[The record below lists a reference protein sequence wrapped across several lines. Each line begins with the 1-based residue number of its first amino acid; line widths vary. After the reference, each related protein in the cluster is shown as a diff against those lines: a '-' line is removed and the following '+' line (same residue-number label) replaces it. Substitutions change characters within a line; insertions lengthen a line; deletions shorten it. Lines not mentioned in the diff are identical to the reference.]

1 MRKLNFMKKGLVY
14 SAVVLTVGSLFAKCV
29 GVFLKLPLIN
39 IVGDYGIGLYQLPY
53 PIYTT
58 VLTFTMTG
66 FSFAVSKQI
75 SSSHAEKDYRSCKL
89 TFYTG
94 LIVITAISFIFSLAY
109 VLLSKKIIEIFKW
122 PKEAYIPYLS
132 LTPALFLVSVQASY
146 RGYFNGVKKMY
157 ITSISQ
163 IIESVGRVCF
173 GLLFC
178 ILFLKKGIHFSIAGA
193 LAGSSVGALFSLIY
207 LIVALR
213 KDETI
218 NDMEKSSEN
227 VQLYHDMFFTCKNI
241 LLLTTYFSLSS
252 LLMSVISTVDSLL
265 FPYFM
270 HMRGYHDR
278 IISQL
283 FGIFSGKAMTLIHV
297 PLTFS
302 VSMAVSIVSYVVAA
316 KEQKERRE
324 LVSTAFE
331 YIILVTLPSCMAFYF
346 FSDTIFKLVFFNAI
360 AGDDVLKI
368 SAFLTILISL
378 VQFTTSVLQAI
389 GHFMAP
395 VKSIL
400 LGVIIKILCM
410 FVFIV
415 VYNLNISGLILANII
430 CYFVVFVINLD
441 KLKSFGFAHFNTWK
455 MFYIVLSSVIMVIVG
470 KTVLCVFKTS
480 VFIEGIVMIICSICA
495 YFICAFIFGILKVS
509 TIKDFIFEVRRK

>member
-1 MRKLNFMKKGLVY
+1 MKKGLIY
-14 SAVVLTVGSLFAKCV
+14 SAIILTVGSLFAKFV

-66 FSFAVSKQI
+66 FSLAVSKQI
-75 SSSHAEKDYRSCKL
+75 SSSHAEKDYRACKL

-94 LIVITAISFIFSLAY
+94 LIVITAISFMFSLAY

-122 PKEAYIPYLS
+122 PQEAYTPYLS
-132 LTPALFLVSVQASY
+132 LAPALFLVSVQASY

-163 IIESVGRVCF
+163 IIESIGRVCF

-178 ILFLKKGIHFSIAGA
+178 ILLLKKGVHFSVAGA
-193 LAGSSVGALFSLIY
+193 LAGSSIGALFSLIY
-207 LIVALR
+207 LIFVLQ
-213 KDETI
+213 KDEII
-218 NDMEKSSEN
+218 NSTKNNAEN
-227 VQLYHDMFFTCKNI
+227 KEVYRDIILESKNI
-241 LLLTTYFSLSS
+241 LLLTIYFSLSS
-252 LLMSVISTVDSLL
+252 LLMSVISIVDSLL
-265 FPYFM
+265 FPYFI
-270 HMRGYHDR
+270 HMRGYQDR

-316 KEQKERRE
+316 KQQKEKRE
-324 LVSTAFE
+324 LICTAFE
-331 YIILVTLPSCMAFYF
+331 YIILVTLPCCAAFYF
-346 FSDTIFKLVFFNAI
+346 FSDTIFKIVFFNATT
-360 AGDDVLKI
+360 GDSVLKI

-378 VQFTTSVLQAI
+378 VQFTTSVLQAT

-400 LGVIIKILCM
+400 TGVIIKIICM

-415 VYNLNISGLILANII
+415 IYNLNISGLVLANIM
-430 CYFVVFVINLD
+430 CYFVVFMINLD
-441 KLKSFGFAHFNTWK
+441 KLKSFGFAHFNMLK
-455 MFYIVLSSVIMVIVG
+455 MFYIVLSSAIMVIVG
-470 KTVLCVFKTS
+470 RIILNILKTS
-480 VFIEGIVMIICSICA
+480 VLIEGVVMITCCA
-495 YFICAFIFGILKVS
+495 CVYFMCAFMFGILKVS
-509 TIKDFIFEVRRK
+509 TIKEFIFEVKRK